1 MSVLIK
7 GMEMPESCNAC
18 RLLEGDRDDGLC
30 HAANRWLDDDE
41 YWLWHQY
48 PEGDVDTS
56 KPSNCPLIDVP
67 DRKVGEWIEKG
78 GVLMCSECGDAWG
91 TEQFDE
97 VKSFNYCP
105 NCGAEMEGE

>member
-7 GMEMPESCNAC
+7 GMEMPESCYAC

-56 KPSNCPLIDVP
+56 KPSNCPLIEVPHIEEAEVCDPKDIEITEEDWHRDEWRDEWDERREDV
-67 DRKVGEWIEKG
+67 
-78 GVLMCSECGDAWG
+78 
-91 TEQFDE
+91 
-97 VKSFNYCP
+97 
-105 NCGAEMEGE
+105 

>member
-18 RLLEGDRDDGLC
+18 RLLEGDRYDGLC

-41 YWLWHQY
+41 YWLWYQY

-56 KPSNCPLIDVP
+56 KPSNCPLIEIP
-67 DRKVGEWIEKG
+67 RKEEEHEITEEDWHSEEWMDEWD
-78 GVLMCSECGDAWG
+78 ERRGD
-91 TEQFDE
+91 E
-97 VKSFNYCP
+97 
-105 NCGAEMEGE
+105 